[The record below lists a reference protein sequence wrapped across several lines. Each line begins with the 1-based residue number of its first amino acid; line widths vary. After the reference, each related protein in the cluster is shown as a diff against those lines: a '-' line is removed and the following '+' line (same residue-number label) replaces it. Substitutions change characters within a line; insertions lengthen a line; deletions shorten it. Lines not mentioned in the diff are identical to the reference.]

1 MCADQERFVS
11 GWIPSNLNVET
22 CSVAPDEVEFGQGN
36 GLTRNTGGRY
46 KIERVHRFLQ
56 GLRDFTVPTTL
67 KALWTA
73 GERFL
78 QAGCPSRHP
87 NDGVKESTEELSCC
101 CVVVIYKPSSA
112 MPPAPPPPPPPL
124 EAM

>member
-1 MCADQERFVS
+1 MSR
-11 GWIPSNLNVET
+11 WIPSNLNVET

-73 GERFL
+73 GERFFT
-78 QAGCPSRHP
+78 GRMSFPSPKRRCQRKH
-87 NDGVKESTEELSCC
+87 
-101 CVVVIYKPSSA
+101 
-112 MPPAPPPPPPPL
+112 
-124 EAM
+124 